1 MKKIIY
7 LFLGILTFALGTVGI
22 FIPFLPT
29 TLFYLSTAFFWLYS
43 SEKLYQRFIQS
54 KHYQTHVQEGIINKK
69 MMTKTMVR
77 LFLVM
82 FLIFLIPGV
91 LVANIGMRLSL
102 AGVYLA
108 HILGL
113 TYYLKRKTPG
123 QSKKTGL
130 GSLND

>member
-7 LFLGILTFALGTVGI
+7 LFLGILTFVLGTVGI

-29 TLFYLSTAFFWLYS
+29 TLFYLSTAFFWLRS

-54 KHYQTHVQEGIINKK
+54 KHYQTHIQEGIINKK
-69 MMTKTMVR
+69 MMTKTMVG

-82 FLIFLIPGV
+82 FLIPGV

-113 TYYLKRKTPG
+113 TYYLKRKTPD

>member
-29 TLFYLSTAFFWLYS
+29 TLFYLSTAFFWVRS

-69 MMTKTMVR
+69 MMTKTMVG

-82 FLIFLIPGV
+82 FLIPGV